1 MNDLLSLLSSSFHQ
15 LSTEFSPV
23 LIAMSYLLIMAAEI
37 GDKSQLVCMI
47 LAARYRAG
55 PVIFGAISAFIFL
68 NSLAVTVGITITELV
83 APVFISVAVALLFIV
98 FGIQALFYN
107 DQGEEE
113 VDAPVVSTHR
123 LLLTTFVLIT
133 VAEFGDKTQLAV
145 VALSSS
151 QPPLSIWIG
160 ATLAL
165 TTASVLGVWLGRT
178 VLQRIPIKR
187 LHQLSGGL
195 FVILGLVAS
204 WQAYSLLV
212 Q

>member
-1 MNDLLSLLSSSFHQ
+1 
-15 LSTEFSPV
+15 
-23 LIAMSYLLIMAAEI
+23 MAAEI